1 MSSELCWLEDRRIV
15 LKRLS
20 LGIVSLC
27 LIGIFLAACADRS
40 ASVGN
45 PNTTPT
51 TKIRIGTDG
60 VFPPYEF
67 FDMSKKVWAGFDVDL
82 MKAIAARSGLEVEFV
97 NAKLNRIL
105 GFVASCQLDG
115 GISAIII
122 TDELKQQMNFSDPY
136 ITVGQV
142 VVVKKGNITI
152 TGRDQLSGMTVGSW
166 QGSPSTTEIMQIPG
180 TQLKMY
186 DSFDFAFQDL
196 IAGYIDAVIADLPR
210 ALSYVN
216 IKANNLKIV
225 GDEFASVRYGIA
237 ICKNQVDLVKKIND
251 SLTAVKADGTLD
263 KLAKKWKTQVS
274 P

>member
-1 MSSELCWLEDRRIV
+1 
-15 LKRLS
+15 LKRLL
-20 LGIVSLC
+20 LGLVTFC
-27 LIGIFLAACADRS
+27 LLGIFLAACADRS

-51 TKIRIGTDG
+51 TKIRIGTDA

-67 FDMSKKVWAGFDVDL
+67 LDMNKKVWAGFDIDL
-82 MKAIAARSGLEVEFV
+82 MNAIASRSGLEVEFV
-97 NAKLNRIL
+97 NAKLNHLL

-122 TDELKQQMNFSDPY
+122 TDELKGQMNFSDPY

-166 QGSPSTTEIMQIPG
+166 QGSSSTPEIMQIPG
-180 TQLKMY
+180 AQLKMY
-186 DSFDFAFQDL
+186 DSYDLAFLDL

-210 ALSYVN
+210 ALSFVN

-225 GDEFASVRYGIA
+225 GNEFASVGYGIA
-237 ICKNQVDLVKKIND
+237 ICKNQADLAKKVND
-251 SLTAVKADGTLD
+251 GLIAVKADGTLD
-263 KLAKKWKTQVS
+263 KLAKKWKTQAS